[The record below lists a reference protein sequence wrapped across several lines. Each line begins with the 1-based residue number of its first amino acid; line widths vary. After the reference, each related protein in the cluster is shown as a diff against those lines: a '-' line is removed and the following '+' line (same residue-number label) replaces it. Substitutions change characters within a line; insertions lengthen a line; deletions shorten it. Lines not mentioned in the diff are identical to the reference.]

1 MHPFP
6 YLSTFY
12 FYSYII
18 LISDDIDVILDIA
31 HNEDAIVAL
40 INKVKFKYPG
50 KRIKIVLGMSADKTI
65 DKCVKNLLIGLNN
78 MTPDQIYCTNAKHP
92 RAIIHTE
99 LRSIINESYLS
110 LTNITSGNDFV
121 NNDHDSVRICLRNA
135 IDAARQEKNC
145 VVVVCGTA
153 FIMAEARAELGIVE
167 PKDGDILYNISSDGS
182 EDKILADSQEY
193 FKVN

>member
-6 YLSTFY
+6 YLSLFY
-12 FYSYII
+12 FNSYII

-40 INKVKFKYPG
+40 MNKVKFKYPG
-50 KRIKIVLGMSADKTI
+50 KRIKIVLGMSADKTV
-65 DKCVKNLLIGLNN
+65 DKCVKPLLIDLNN
-78 MTPDQIYCTNAKHP
+78 TTPDHIYCTNAKHP

-99 LRSIINESYLS
+99 LRNIINESYLS

-167 PKDGDILYNISSDGS
+167 PKDGDILYNISG
-182 EDKILADSQEY
+182 EWIRR
-193 FKVN
+193 